1 MKSHYKKI
9 DIKTRRLVSS
19 LFLGNYKAAFQGK
32 GMEFVDFRDYN
43 YGDDAKNI
51 DWLVSAREGK
61 TLVRRYQEEREL
73 EILFVCDMTSSM
85 DFVYEERTKKDL
97 LQELI
102 YMLGYAALQ
111 NGDSIGAFF
120 L

>member
-1 MKSHYKKI
+1 MKSQYKKI

-43 YGDDAKNI
+43 YGDDAKDI

-73 EILFVCDMTSSM
+73 EILFVCDMSPSLS
-85 DFVYEERTKKDL
+85 FSY
-97 LQELI
+97 
-102 YMLGYAALQ
+102 
-111 NGDSIGAFF
+111 
-120 L
+120 